1 MSIKQLRDVHLT
13 MKNYVILLSQSLSV
27 AAFLFATQA
36 ERFQFFYKLRL
47 RDFSFSTN
55 KRQGTW
61 GSFLPGAWVPAGIC
75 LVPNILS
82 PIE

>member
-27 AAFLFATQA
+27 AAFLFATQV
-36 ERFQFFYKLRL
+36 RL

-61 GSFLPGAWVPAGIC
+61 GSFLRGAWVPAGIC
-75 LVPNILS
+75 SVPNILS